1 MGDFGGTAASIAIR
15 KAKFLSSTG
24 EVYAVFGQKDKA
36 LPRIAKRRASG
47 KRFPGLS
54 DKNGS
59 T

>member
-1 MGDFGGTAASIAIR
+1 MDDFGGAAASIATR

-47 KRFPGLS
+47 KDSR
-54 DKNGS
+54 D
-59 T
+59 